1 MNTEIINFDYK
12 GSQISFNKGKNV
24 MINVNIMFKMNKSIV
39 ILLVMRHI
47 HINIIQKEKDNNV
60 YQIVRLQDYNIHK
73 ILIVLVVVLVN
84 MLIL

>member
-1 MNTEIINFDYK
+1 MDKHVQENMHILKMVIY
-12 GSQISFNKGKNV
+12 V

-84 MLIL
+84 MLIQ